1 MVYIYLFILVLS
13 IASGWAMLWHTPKL
27 ALREKMQ
34 KQKNRC
40 RLLYLRVMKKRIY
53 PFYWHPFKNKRI
65 NRLRF

>member
-34 KQKNRC
+34 KQKKTGVDYYTC
-40 RLLYLRVMKKRIY
+40 A
-53 PFYWHPFKNKRI
+53 
-65 NRLRF
+65 